1 MLLDKYFRVN
11 EKTEYL
17 LRKRLNL
24 DFNLDNIRHISDEEL
39 LDLFEDL
46 KKYKIPQDNFYGEYY
61 TVKDGNFSLNTS
73 WSEMKERI

>member
-1 MLLDKYFRVN
+1 MTKIQEKKMLLDKYFRVN

-39 LDLFEDL
+39 LDLFEEAM
-46 KKYKIPQDNFYGEYY
+46 KNF
-61 TVKDGNFSLNTS
+61 
-73 WSEMKERI
+73 